1 MYSDAAVSSPLH
13 LWAMPG
19 TSESPYQHLSH
30 VQEARQV
37 DDINTESHLQCGLF
51 LPGTCAA
58 TCPMAGLFCV
68 GSILLSIYIINM

>member
-1 MYSDAAVSSPLH
+1 MFSFNIFFI
-13 LWAMPG
+13 
-19 TSESPYQHLSH
+19 QHN
-30 VQEARQV
+30 
-37 DDINTESHLQCGLF
+37 INTESHLQCGLF